1 MTNKDDKDDRRH
13 DPAELRKQAEE
24 MAREHATGSPEHL
37 EVLSSEE
44 TRRTLHELQ
53 VHQIELEMQN
63 EELRMAQA
71 ELDAARARYFDLYN
85 LAPVGYCTLSEPGLI
100 LEANLTAATML
111 GVAMGALGKQPI
123 TRFIL
128 REDQDIYYLHRKHLF
143 ETGES
148 QVCELRMVKK
158 NGAPFWARL
167 EATVAQGADGAPV
180 GRVVMSDI
188 TERKGAEKVLRK
200 FKAIFDTANFGA
212 AIGDLNGVLTYVN
225 DCFATVH
232 GYEAQELSGHPL
244 RWSHNEEQ
252 QEQVE
257 LLLRQLT
264 REGSFKAQEVGHC
277 RRDGTAF
284 PMLMTGHMVRDEHGA
299 PECFAT
305 TAIDLSERK
314 ALEVRLQQAQKM
326 ESVGRLAGGVAH
338 DFNNMLGVIL
348 GYTDLALMRVD
359 LTSPLHAD
367 LMAIRKAAE
376 HSSDLTRQLLAFA
389 RQQAAVPKV
398 LDLNEAVEG
407 MLEMLRRLIGE
418 DIDLAWLPD
427 KNLWPVKVDPS
438 QIDQILANLC
448 INARDAIKG
457 VGKLSIETGST
468 AFDEAYCAGHPGFVP
483 GEYVLL
489 AVSDDGSGMD
499 KETQEKLFEPFFTT
513 KEMGKGTGL
522 GLATVYGIVKQNN
535 GFINVYSE
543 PGHGTTFKIYLPW
556 HVGKADEPLNPIDST
571 EALGRGHETVLLVED
586 ESAILAITTTML
598 EHQGYTVLAAS
609 TPGEAI
615 RLAHDHPG
623 EIHLLITDVVMPEMN
638 GRKLAERLM
647 PLHST
652 LQLLFMSGYTA
663 NVIARQG
670 VLDEGV
676 HFIQKPFSMKDFVT
690 KVREVLDRK

>member
-1 MTNKDDKDDRRH
+1 MTNKGDKDDRRQ
-13 DPAELRKQAEE
+13 DPAELRKRAEE
-24 MAREHATGSPEHL
+24 MARDHATGSPEHL
-37 EVLSSEE
+37 EALSSEE
-44 TRRTLHELQ
+44 TRRMLHELQ

-63 EELRMAQA
+63 EELRMAQG

-100 LEANLTAATML
+100 LEANLTAATLL
-111 GVAMGALGKQPI
+111 GVTRSALDKKPI

-143 ETGES
+143 ETGEPHA
-148 QVCELRMVKK
+148 CELRMVKK
-158 NGAPFWARL
+158 DGAPFWARL
-167 EATVAQGADGAPV
+167 EATVAQGADGPPV
-180 GRVVMSDI
+180 GRVVLSDI
-188 TERKGAEKVLRK
+188 TERKRAEKVLRK

-225 DCFATVH
+225 DCFAAVH
-232 GYEAQELSGHPL
+232 GYEAQELAGHPL
-244 RWSHNEEQ
+244 RWSHNETQ

-264 REGSFKAQEVGHC
+264 CEGSFKAQEVGHC

-284 PMLMTGHMVRDEHGA
+284 PMLMTGHVVRDEHGA
-299 PECFAT
+299 PECFAA

-314 ALEVRLQQAQKM
+314 ALESQLQQAQKM

-348 GYTDLALMRVD
+348 GHTDLALMRVD
-359 LTSPLHAD
+359 PASPLQTD

-376 HSSDLTRQLLAFA
+376 HSADLTRQLLTFA
-389 RQQAAVPKV
+389 RKQTTAPKV

-418 DIDLAWLPD
+418 DIDLVWLPD

-448 INARDAIKG
+448 INARDAITG
-457 VGKLSIETGST
+457 VGKLTIETGST
-468 AFDEAYCAGHPGFVP
+468 AFDEAYCAGHPGFAP

-489 AVSDDGSGMD
+489 AVSDNGSGMD
-499 KETQEKLFEPFFTT
+499 KETQEKLFEPFYTT
-513 KEMGKGTGL
+513 KAMGKGTGL

-556 HVGKADEPLNPIDST
+556 HVGKAERRKTIDSIK
-571 EALGRGHETVLLVED
+571 AISRGHETVLLVED
-586 ESAILAITTTML
+586 EPGILAITTTIL

-652 LQLLFMSGYTA
+652 LKLLFMSGYTA
-663 NVIARQG
+663 NVIAPQG

-676 HFIQKPFSMKDFVT
+676 HFIQKPFSMKDFAT

>member
-1 MTNKDDKDDRRH
+1 MISKDHRRG
-13 DPAELRKQAEE
+13 DATELRKLAEE
-24 MAREHATGSPEHL
+24 KAREKTTRSPEKL
-37 EVLSSEE
+37 EAMSSEE
-44 TRRTLHELQ
+44 TLRTLHELR

-63 EELRMAQA
+63 EELRTAQV
-71 ELDAARARYFDLYN
+71 ELDAARARYFDLYD
-85 LAPVGYCTLSEPGLI
+85 LAPVGYCTLSETGLI
-100 LEANLTAATML
+100 LEANLTAATL
-111 GVAMGALGKQPI
+111 LSVARGALGKQPI

-128 REDQDIYYLHRKHLF
+128 REDQDIYYLHRKYLF
-143 ETGES
+143 ETGEP

-158 NGAPFWARL
+158 DGAPFWARL
-167 EATVAQGADGAPV
+167 EATVAQGANGAPV
-180 GRVVMSDI
+180 GRVVLSDI
-188 TERKGAEKVLRK
+188 TERKRAEEVLRK

-212 AIGDLNGVLTYVN
+212 AIADLNGVLTYVN
-225 DCFATVH
+225 DCFAAVH
-232 GYEAQELSGHPL
+232 GYEAKELAGQPL
-244 RWSHNEEQ
+244 KWSHNEEQ

-264 REGSFKAQEVGHC
+264 REGSFNAQEVGHC

-284 PMLMTGHMVRDEHGA
+284 PMLMTGHVVRDANGV
-299 PECFAT
+299 PECFAA
-305 TAIDLSERK
+305 TAIDLTERK
-314 ALEVRLQQAQKM
+314 ALESQLQQAQKM

-359 LTSPLHAD
+359 LASPLHAD
-367 LMAIRKAAE
+367 LMAIRKTAE
-376 HSSDLTRQLLAFA
+376 RSANLTRQLLAFA
-389 RQQAAVPKV
+389 RKQTAAPKV

-407 MLEMLRRLIGE
+407 MLKMLRRLIGE
-418 DIDLAWLPD
+418 DIDLVWLPD

-448 INARDAIKG
+448 INARDAIEG
-457 VGKLSIETGST
+457 VGKLTIETGTT
-468 AFDEAYCAGHPGFVP
+468 AFDEAYCAEHPGFVP

-499 KETQEKLFEPFFTT
+499 KETQDKLFEPFFTT

-556 HVGKADEPLNPIDST
+556 HVGKAEQLKIIDST
-571 EALGRGHETVLLVED
+571 QAISRGHETVLLVED
-586 ESAILAITTTML
+586 ESAILEITTTML
-598 EHQGYTVLAAS
+598 EHLGYTVLAAS
-609 TPGEAI
+609 TTGEAI
-615 RLAHDHPG
+615 RLANEHPG

-647 PLHST
+647 PLHPN
-652 LQLLFMSGYTA
+652 LKLLFMSGYTS
-663 NVIARQG
+663 NVIAHQG
-670 VLDEGV
+670 VLNEGV
-676 HFIQKPFSMKDFVT
+676 CFIQKPFSMKDFAT
-690 KVREVLDRK
+690 KVREVLDQK